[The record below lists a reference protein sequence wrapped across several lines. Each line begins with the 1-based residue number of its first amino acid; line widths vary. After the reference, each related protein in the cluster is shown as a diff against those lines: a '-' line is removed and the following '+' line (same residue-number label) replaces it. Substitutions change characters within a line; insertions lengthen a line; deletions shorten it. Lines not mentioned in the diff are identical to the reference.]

1 MPTQTAL
8 LKLEAV
14 LNEVGND
21 SMQNMTTWAER
32 MEKQEE
38 SWEGFRPK
46 ILDMLLKRSYLPQ
59 DCVSLP

>member
-8 LKLEAV
+8 SELEAV
-14 LNEVGND
+14 LNKVSND
-21 SMQNMTTWAER
+21 STQNMTTWAER
-32 MEKQEE
+32 VEKQEE

-46 ILDMLLKRSYLPQ
+46 ILNVLLKHSYLPQ

>member
-8 LKLEAV
+8 LELEAV

-46 ILDMLLKRSYLPQ
+46 ILDVLLKRSYLPQ